1 MENKLTCLAIDDDAT
16 SLMLVSKLIEKHD
29 SLRLL
34 DSYKDSIEA
43 AAGVVLHK
51 PDIIFLDVEMPE
63 FTGLEMLESLVKH
76 PKVIMITSK
85 ADYKKEASN
94 QNVVEFLLK
103 PLDKERFNDAVQKAI
118 DAIEQ
123 DMAV

>member
-29 SLRLL
+29 SLSLL
-34 DSYKDSIEA
+34 ASYKDSIEA

-85 ADYKKEASN
+85 ADYKQEASN

>member
-1 MENKLTCLAIDDDAT
+1 MENKLNCLAIDDDAT

-29 SLRLL
+29 NLNLVA
-34 DSYKDSIEA
+34 SYTDAIEA
-43 AAGVVLHK
+43 AAGIVLHK
-51 PDIIFLDVEMPE
+51 PDILFLDVEMPE

-85 ADYKKEASN
+85 ADYKKEASD

-103 PLDKERFNDAVQKAI
+103 PLDKERFNEAVQKAI
-118 DAIEQ
+118 DAIEH
-123 DMAV
+123 DMTV